1 MKTRKVVS
9 RVRWSCA
16 LLIFAVV
23 SLMAYLPASAACSG
37 LKGTFLQPTKAQIAR
52 PAAEWQQ
59 LFDELRAIG
68 INTLFL
74 QWTVLDRKPLFQTAR
89 HEATNP
95 PLASILDLAA
105 RSGIR
110 VWIGL
115 AMDSSY
121 WEEIKQTPELLRPYF
136 RRRLQDLAG
145 FLDDLNTTTAG
156 AAFAG
161 WYIPDEIDDRTWLD
175 SGKRSILKKYLAE
188 TVALLK
194 ARRPGSKVAISGFS
208 NSFADPDLLA
218 SFWAD
223 VIRASGI
230 DLLLFQDGV
239 GEGKV
244 ALEDIGL
251 YYTALDRAVRSVGA
265 QMGAVVELFSLMPDG
280 RRQPAMIGRI
290 RAQIAVANRL
300 TSFPAVAF
308 SIPDYMSSSRGAAGK
323 RSARQLSIGKEQLRL
338 TQLPSA
344 GIVLSPLAGGAS
356 GARQVSL
363 PERASSVPHGRSRAA
378 VV

>member
-9 RVRWSCA
+9 RIRCSRA
-16 LLIFAVV
+16 LLIFAAVT
-23 SLMAYLPASAACSG
+23 LTGHLPASAACSG
-37 LKGTFLQPTKAQIAR
+37 LKGTFLQLTDAQLAR

-59 LFDELRAIG
+59 LFDELRSIG
-68 INTLFL
+68 INALFL
-74 QWTVLDRKPLFQTAR
+74 QWTVLDHKPLFQTTR
-89 HEATNP
+89 HETALET
-95 PLASILDLAA
+95 PLSSILGLAA

-110 VWIGL
+110 VWVGL

-121 WEEIKQTPELLRPYF
+121 WEEIKQTPALLKPYF
-136 RRRLQDLAG
+136 RRRLQEMGG
-145 FLDDLNTTTAG
+145 FLDNLNATTAG
-156 AAFAG
+156 APFAG

-175 SGKRSILKKYLAE
+175 RDKRAILKRYLAE
-188 TVALLK
+188 TVELLK

-251 YYTALDRAVRSVGA
+251 YYAALDRAVRGVGA

-280 RRQPAMIGRI
+280 HRQPAMIGRI

-308 SIPDYMSSSRGAAGK
+308 SIPDYMSH
-323 RSARQLSIGKEQLRL
+323 
-338 TQLPSA
+338 
-344 GIVLSPLAGGAS
+344 LAGRQAS
-356 GARQVSL
+356 DLLANFLSAKNNCG
-363 PERASSVPHGRSRAA
+363 
-378 VV
+378 

>member
-1 MKTRKVVS
+1 METPSVIS
-9 RVRWSCA
+9 RIRRVWPI
-16 LLIFAVV
+16 LIVTAVFL
-23 SLMAYLPASAACSG
+23 SADPQAEAACQG
-37 LKGTFLQPTKAQIAR
+37 LKGTFLQLTDAQLAR
-52 PAAEWQQ
+52 PPAAWGQ
-59 LFDELRAIG
+59 LFNELRAIG

-74 QWTVLDRKPLFQTAR
+74 QWTVLDRKPLFRTAQ
-89 HEATNP
+89 HETADNT
-95 PLASILDLAA
+95 PLAAILDLAT

-110 VWIGL
+110 VWFGL

-121 WEEIKQTPELLRPYF
+121 WDEIKQSPELLKPYF
-136 RRRLQDLAG
+136 RKRLQDLVG
-145 FLDDLNTTTAG
+145 FLDDLNATTAG
-156 AAFAG
+156 APFAG

-175 SGKRSILKKYLAE
+175 LTKRTILKKYLAE

-251 YYTALDRAVRSVGA
+251 YYETLDRAVRGVGA
-265 QMGAVVELFSLMPDG
+265 QLGAVVELFSLMPDG
-280 RRQPAMIGRI
+280 RRLPAMVGRI
-290 RAQIAVANRL
+290 REQIAAANRL

-308 SIPDYMSSSRGAAGK
+308 SIPDYMSH
-323 RSARQLSIGKEQLRL
+323 
-338 TQLPSA
+338 
-344 GIVLSPLAGGAS
+344 LAGPQAS
-356 GARQVSL
+356 DLLSNFL
-363 PERASSVPHGRSRAA
+363 SSQKGCRD
-378 VV
+378 

>member
-1 MKTRKVVS
+1 VKTPKVVS
-9 RVRWSCA
+9 RICWSCS
-16 LLIFAVV
+16 LLIFAAV
-23 SLMAYLPASAACSG
+23 SLTANPPADAACPG
-37 LKGTFLQPTKAQIAR
+37 LKGTFLQLTKAQIAR

-68 INTLFL
+68 INTIFL

-89 HEATNP
+89 HETAVDT

-110 VWIGL
+110 VWVGL

-121 WEEIKQTPELLRPYF
+121 WEEIKQTPQLLKPYF
-136 RRRLQDLAG
+136 RRRVQEMAG
-145 FLDDLNTTTAG
+145 FLDNLNATTAG
-156 AAFAG
+156 APFAG

-175 SGKRSILKKYLAE
+175 PDKRAVLKRYLTE

-194 ARRPGSKVAISGFS
+194 ARRSGSKVAISGFS

-251 YYTALDRAVRSVGA
+251 YYEALDRAVRNAGA
-265 QMGAVVELFSLMPDG
+265 QLGAVIELFTLMPDG
-280 RRQPAMIGRI
+280 RRLPAMVGRI
-290 RAQIAVANRL
+290 RAQIAAANRL

-308 SIPDYMSSSRGAAGK
+308 SIPDYMSH
-323 RSARQLSIGKEQLRL
+323 
-338 TQLPSA
+338 
-344 GIVLSPLAGGAS
+344 LAGRQAS
-356 GARQVSL
+356 DLLSNFLSAQKGC
-363 PERASSVPHGRSRAA
+363 RS
-378 VV
+378 